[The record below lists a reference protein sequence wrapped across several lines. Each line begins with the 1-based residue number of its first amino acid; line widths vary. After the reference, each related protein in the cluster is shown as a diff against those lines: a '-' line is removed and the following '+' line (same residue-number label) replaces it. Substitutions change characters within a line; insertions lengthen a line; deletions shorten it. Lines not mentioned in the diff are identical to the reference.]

1 MKAQRQPELSGTAP
15 LAAVAAGFV
24 LGAVSCETA
33 CR

>member
-15 LAAVAAGFV
+15 LAAGCL